1 MSNLPRTE
9 PQVESSSLPPTT
21 NPLKRLTLLSAK
33 PIQIPLAVP
42 SRKLARSI
50 MYSTSVVRTFDVK
63 GCGVGWSSRRHA
75 RDGRRIM
82 AVERLCR

>member
-1 MSNLPRTE
+1 MSNLPRTM
-9 PQVESSSLPPTT
+9 PQVESSSPPPIT
-21 NPLKRLTLLSAK
+21 NPLKRLRLLSAK
-33 PIQIPLAVP
+33 PIQMPIAVP

-50 MYSTSVVRTFDVK
+50 MYSTSVVRSVDVR